1 MLVVV
6 EAQEEKKQKQNVKL
20 SQTLKDATEGQCFG
34 YLMKVSK
41 TRDVGENHHQITST
55 PSEPVLKVCVNGLL
69 MSKSGIVDESSTTL
83 SIYGYVADDDDIL
96 SAYRNLGI
104 DPYYRIKCNKCNL
117 LDNGYHL
124 YRVLEH
130 MNDYHRASF
139 KEIGSYLE
147 TLGL

>member
-6 EAQEEKKQKQNVKL
+6 QAQEQKQIQKVKL
-20 SQTLKDATEGQCFG
+20 SQILKSATEGQCFG
-34 YLMKVSK
+34 YLMKVSQI
-41 TRDVGENHHQITST
+41 TDLGEHHHQITST
-55 PSEPVLKVCVNGLL
+55 TESVLKVCVNGLL

-83 SIYGYVADDDDIL
+83 SVYGYVADDDDIL
-96 SAYRNLGI
+96 RAYRSLGI
-104 DPYYRIKCNKCNL
+104 DPYYRIKCNKCNML
-117 LDNGYHL
+117 GDGYHL